1 MGFQCFFMSNG
12 DDSSDYDSTIDADYD
27 PRKDQNDDDMDMD
40 EEEPEPHEVRQLA
53 VGGGPP
59 VGDQQLEI
67 EGNPPVT
74 QTVGSATFERNSGT
88 LGNGTLIAGEMY
100 RKQDQ

>member
-1 MGFQCFFMSNG
+1 MFFRSNG
-12 DDSSDYDSTIDADYD
+12 DDSSDYDNDSTIDADYD
-27 PRKDQNDDDMDMD
+27 PRKDQNDYDMDMD

-67 EGNPPVT
+67 KGTHLLSVMMFILQPI
-74 QTVGSATFERNSGT
+74 SISG
-88 LGNGTLIAGEMY
+88 LE
-100 RKQDQ
+100 KF